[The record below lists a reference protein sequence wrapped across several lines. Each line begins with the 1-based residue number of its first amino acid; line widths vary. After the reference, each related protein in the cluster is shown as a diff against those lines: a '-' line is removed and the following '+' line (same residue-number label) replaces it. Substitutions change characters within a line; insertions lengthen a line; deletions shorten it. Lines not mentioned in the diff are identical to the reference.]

1 MVGEVIIQ
9 KRTQVPPLKIPTV
22 DIYSDCVV
30 HNQHLG

>member
-9 KRTQVPPLKIPTV
+9 KRTQVSALKIPTV

-30 HNQHLG
+30 HN